1 MVAGHLPEPELP
13 LQPAQRLLD
22 ARVVVARVPGAPGVR
37 MDPVDRQMDVGVIL
51 VAVRDHQDLV
61 LLEPEV

>member
-1 MVAGHLPEPELP
+1 
-13 LQPAQRLLD
+13 
-22 ARVVVARVPGAPGVR
+22 